1 MIGEVMSDK
10 KQDKAVLSA
19 ITDTD
24 LQAVSVFLHHH
35 MNDKFSPDKWEKG
48 ITVNWLD
55 EAPNHGFM
63 LKHDGNIVG
72 VLCAIYSEQH
82 VGDTVE
88 KFCNPHSW
96 CVLPDHRKRSVD
108 LVLAVIRQQG
118 FHFTMFSPNVDGVQ
132 IFSYLKFKPLDNTVA
147 ILLNV
152 PTMNFTRTRIIDDP
166 AVAIDLLP
174 EPQNKYYK
182 EHMQFPWLNFL
193 AFEKEGKLGFIIY
206 KKQELKKLPCALIL
220 YTSDEM
226 LLHDCW
232 PTIRTHLL
240 MKHGFVTSKIEERL
254 LDRPLGFTLKKE
266 PGGKKFF
273 LSEELPQDKIKYVYS
288 ELMAL
293 DI

>member
-1 MIGEVMSDK
+1 MGDVVSDN
-10 KQDKAVLSA
+10 KQDKATLSA
-19 ITDTD
+19 ITDAD
-24 LQAVSVFLHHH
+24 LQAVSVFLHNH
-35 MNDKFSPDKWEKG
+35 MNDKFSSEKWEKG

-72 VLCAIYSEQH
+72 VLCAIYSEQY
-82 VGDTVE
+82 VDDVLE

-118 FHFTMFSPNVDGVQ
+118 FHYTMFSPNVEGVQ
-132 IFSYLKFKPLDNTVA
+132 IFSYLKFKPLDNTVS

-152 PTMNFTRTRIIDDP
+152 PALNFTRARIVDDSRV
-166 AVAIDLLP
+166 AVDLLP
-174 EPQNKYYK
+174 EPAKKYYK
-182 EHMQFPWLNFL
+182 EHMQFPWLNLL
-193 AFEKEGKLGFIIY
+193 AFGKEGKFGFIIY

-220 YTSDEM
+220 YTSDEK
-226 LLHDCW
+226 LFHDCW
-232 PTIRTHLL
+232 ATIRTHLL
-240 MKHGFVTSKIEERL
+240 MKHGFVTSKIEQRL
-254 LDRPLGFTLKKE
+254 LARPLKYTLKKE
-266 PGGKKFF
+266 PGGRKFF
-273 LSEELPQDKIKYVYS
+273 LSGKLPQDKIKYVYS